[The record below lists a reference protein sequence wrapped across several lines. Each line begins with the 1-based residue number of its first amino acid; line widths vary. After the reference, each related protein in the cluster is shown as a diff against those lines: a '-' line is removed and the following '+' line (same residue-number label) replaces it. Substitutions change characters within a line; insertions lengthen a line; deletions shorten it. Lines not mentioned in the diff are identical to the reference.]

1 MKRIVLGTAAT
12 LFAIVPVLAF
22 ADCGPDHATMA
33 SSSAD
38 KKPALAQAGK
48 TPATATTKP
57 ADPRRPS
64 RSAGRPPGA
73 GLFIWLR
80 VVPVPLC
87 ATS

>member
-48 TPATATTKP
+48 TPATVTAKVTTKQ
-57 ADPRRPS
+57 AKS
-64 RSAGRPPGA
+64 SAA
-73 GLFIWLR
+73 KKTMASTSNQEMTT
-80 VVPVPLC
+80 VV
-87 ATS
+87 ARTN

>member
-38 KKPALAQAGK
+38 KKPALARAGK
-48 TPATATTKP
+48 TPATVTAKVTTKQ
-57 ADPRRPS
+57 AKS
-64 RSAGRPPGA
+64 SAA
-73 GLFIWLR
+73 KKTMASTSNQEMTT
-80 VVPVPLC
+80 VV
-87 ATS
+87 ARTN

>member
-1 MKRIVLGTAAT
+1 MMKRIVLGTAAT

-48 TPATATTKP
+48 TPATVTAKVTTKQ
-57 ADPRRPS
+57 AKS
-64 RSAGRPPGA
+64 SAA
-73 GLFIWLR
+73 KKTMASTSNQEMTT
-80 VVPVPLC
+80 VV
-87 ATS
+87 ARTN

>member
-48 TPATATTKP
+48 TPATVTTKVTTKQ
-57 ADPRRPS
+57 AKS
-64 RSAGRPPGA
+64 SAA
-73 GLFIWLR
+73 KKTMASTSNQEMTT
-80 VVPVPLC
+80 VV
-87 ATS
+87 ARTN